1 MIISA
6 SRRTDI
12 PAFFSEWFFNRLRD
26 GVIRTRNP
34 FNYHQVNQIDLNPDD
49 IDCIVF
55 WTKNAE
61 PMLHKLDMLNEY
73 TYYFQ
78 YTLTPYS
85 KAYEP
90 NLDDLS
96 HRIETFIKLSDR
108 IGKDH
113 IIWRYDPIFF
123 SDDIDVGF
131 HLRMFERLAK
141 SIANYTSRCIISFI
155 DLYNTTKS
163 NIRDLNI
170 VEMDDKLNRS
180 IARELVSIANHYNL
194 EMHTCAE
201 RIDLEDI
208 GISHGRCIDDKLI
221 SRLTNKPIDAV
232 KDPNQREECGCIKSF
247 DIGVYNTCQ
256 NGCKYCYATR
266 NHQTSLNNRCKHDP
280 LSPFLIGNSTDG
292 DQVRIKNKENQTYI
306 KF

>member
-12 PAFFSEWFFNRLRD
+12 PAFFSEWFFNRLKD

-34 FNYHQVNQIDLNPDD
+34 FNYHQVNQIDLYPED

-61 PMLHKLDMLNEY
+61 PMLHKLDMLKEY
-73 TYYFQ
+73 AYYFQ
-78 YTLTPYS
+78 YTITPYP
-85 KAYEP
+85 KKYEP

-96 HRIETFIKLSDR
+96 HRIETFIQLSER

-113 IIWRYDPIFF
+113 VIWRYDPIFF
-123 SDDIDVGF
+123 SDDIDLGF
-131 HLRMFERLAK
+131 HLRMFEKIAQAIAK
-141 SIANYTSRCIISFI
+141 HTFRCIISFI
-155 DLYNTTKS
+155 DLYDTMKS
-163 NIRDLNI
+163 NIRDLGIKDMN
-170 VEMDDKLNRS
+170 DKLNRS
-180 IARELVSIANHYNL
+180 IAQELVPIANHYNL
-194 EMHTCAE
+194 KIHTCAE

-208 GISHGRCIDDKLI
+208 GISHGKCIDDRVI
-221 SRLTNKPIDAV
+221 SRLTNKPFDTA

-266 NHQTSLNNRCKHDP
+266 NHYTSLNNKYKHDP
-280 LSPFLIGNSTDG
+280 LSPFLIGNSEDR
-292 DQVRIKNKENQTYI
+292 DQVKIKNKKNQTYL